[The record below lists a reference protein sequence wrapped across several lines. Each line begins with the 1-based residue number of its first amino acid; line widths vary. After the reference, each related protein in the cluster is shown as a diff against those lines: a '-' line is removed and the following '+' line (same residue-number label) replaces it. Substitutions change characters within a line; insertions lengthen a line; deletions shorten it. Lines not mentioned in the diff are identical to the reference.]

1 MSDAAA
7 SFDAAL
13 AGAGFPEGLRPGR
26 LGILQLHLGKR
37 CNLRCHHCHV
47 DAGPHRTEKMSKATL
62 EGVLNLVDRL
72 QGRNDA
78 RVRLHTVDLTG
89 GAPELH
95 PEFRWLVREL
105 RGRGLH
111 VIDRCN
117 LAVLLLV
124 AFADLPAFLGRNGVE
139 VVASLPHWRAP
150 NTDAQRGE
158 GAFEKSIAGLK
169 RLNDAGYGKGDPQRR
184 LTLMH
189 NPAGAFLSSGQAAME
204 RAWKAGLARTQGVSF
219 DRLLALNNMPIARF
233 LDGLTA
239 RGDAERYRAML
250 AAQFNPAAVPGLMCR
265 DTWNVGCDGA
275 LYDCDFNG
283 VLGLPMRR
291 ADGSTVTI
299 ADADA
304 DDLAERRIVTAPHC
318 FGCTAGSGSGC
329 GGATT

>member
-1 MSDAAA
+1 MSDARA
-7 SFDAAL
+7 FDAAV
-13 AGAGFPEGLRPGR
+13 AGAGFPDGLRPGR
-26 LGILQLHLGKR
+26 LGILQLHVGKR

-62 EGVLNLVDRL
+62 EDVVALVDRL
-72 QGRNDA
+72 QARNDDH
-78 RVRLHTVDLTG
+78 VRLHTVDLTG

-95 PEFRWLVREL
+95 PEFRWIVSEF

-117 LAVLLLV
+117 LALLLLA
-124 AFADLPAFLGRNGVE
+124 AFADLPEFLAHNGVE

-150 NTDAQRGE
+150 NTDAQRGD

-169 RLNDAGYGKGDPQRR
+169 RLNDAGYGKGDPARR

-189 NPAGAFLSSGQAAME
+189 NPAGAFLSSGRAAME
-204 RAWKAGLARTQGVSF
+204 REWKAGLARTQGVSF
-219 DRLLALNNMPIARF
+219 DGLLMLNNMPIARF
-233 LDGLTA
+233 LDSLTA
-239 RGDAERYRAML
+239 RGDAERYRTML

-265 DTWNVGCDGA
+265 DTWNVGCDGT

-283 VLGLPMRR
+283 VLGVPMRR
-291 ADGSTVTI
+291 TDGSTVTV

-304 DDLAERRIVTAPHC
+304 DDLAGRRIGTGAHC
-318 FGCTAGSGSGC
+318 FGCTAGAGSGC